1 MSAASLTSAIRDAGS
16 AKEIARAAGCSVATA
31 ARYRRGET
39 MPDPVGL
46 ARLMGWSRQIAN
58 AMLRLAGLDDLSMD
72 LEEARLRQEL
82 RQLEARR
89 GGSLDVGKTEA
100 AADSAASG
108 KVGAAGKMVDAR
120 GRMAKAADELSKQ
133 AVGRAWDALRDAE
146 RWRP

>member
-1 MSAASLTSAIRDAGS
+1 MSGAILTSAIRESGS
-16 AKEIARAAGCSVATA
+16 AKEVARAAGCSVATA

-39 MPDPVGL
+39 MPDPLGL

-89 GGSLDVGKTEA
+89 GGSLDVETTDAPPGA
-100 AADSAASG
+100 AAMGIVESQGEVSEARRAHALRKAQAA
-108 KVGAAGKMVDAR
+108 A
-120 GRMAKAADELSKQ
+120 
-133 AVGRAWDALRDAE
+133 RDAE